1 MEQDHERFVDMAI
14 EEAGKAE
21 AAGDE
26 PFGCVI
32 VLNGEVV
39 VRERNHIHTANDPTA
54 HAETS
59 AIRAAARNLA
69 RGAAKTFRI
78 GELSGCVLYTSW
90 EPCHMCAATI
100 LYANVETVVMG
111 GREGF
116 PLLPDLGDYRIEKLL
131 EASAQWGARFNLV
144 TGVLQR
150 ESEQMVMD
158 WWNRVSKK

>member
-1 MEQDHERFVDMAI
+1 MITWNIHHYDHAIQPSPACKGQRSYTSPYSIKVHSRHRLSQRGKQMEQDHERFVDMAI

-69 RGAAKTFRI
+69 RGAAKTFR
-78 GELSGCVLYTSW
+78 
-90 EPCHMCAATI
+90 
-100 LYANVETVVMG
+100 
-111 GREGF
+111 
-116 PLLPDLGDYRIEKLL
+116 
-131 EASAQWGARFNLV
+131 
-144 TGVLQR
+144 
-150 ESEQMVMD
+150 
-158 WWNRVSKK
+158 